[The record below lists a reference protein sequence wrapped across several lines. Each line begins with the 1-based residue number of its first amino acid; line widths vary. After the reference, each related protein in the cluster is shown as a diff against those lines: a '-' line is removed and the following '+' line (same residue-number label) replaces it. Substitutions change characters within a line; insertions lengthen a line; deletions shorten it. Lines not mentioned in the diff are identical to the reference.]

1 MNDFI
6 NILFAIFSF
15 GVILVLA
22 YFTTKMVAMKSTNMN
37 NGKNM
42 EIIDVLNLGNH
53 KKILLVKILGKIY
66 IIGTS
71 NNGGFNKIDEI
82 QDEKIIN
89 NVSESDYYKSDFD
102 NLLKSK
108 LSFINSKKDSSEELS
123 YNNLNKLDKLRD
135 KLKELKS
142 SNSFDTTKDE

>member
-1 MNDFI
+1 MDNFI

-15 GVILVLA
+15 GIILVLA

-66 IIGTS
+66 VIGTS
-71 NNGGFNKIDEI
+71 NNSGFNKIDEI
-82 QDEKIIN
+82 QDEDIIN
-89 NVSESDYYKSDFD
+89 NLSNSNYHKSDFD

-108 LSFINSKKDSSEELS
+108 LSFINKNQDPNEELP
-123 YNNLNKLDKLRD
+123 YNNLNKLDKLKD
-135 KLKELKS
+135 KLKELKL
-142 SNSFDTTKDE
+142 SNSSDITKDE